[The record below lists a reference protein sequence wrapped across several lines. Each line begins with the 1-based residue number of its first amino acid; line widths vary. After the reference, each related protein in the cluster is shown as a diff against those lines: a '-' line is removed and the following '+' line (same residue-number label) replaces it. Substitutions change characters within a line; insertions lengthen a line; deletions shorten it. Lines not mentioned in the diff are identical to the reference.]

1 MTSTYPKGLQP
12 QHEWTSYLDYEGYL
26 QNAAIG
32 SDGSTYIS
40 STDIVEDATGNGYST
55 PRYRSVP
62 YLTKYNSDGS
72 KAWEITENIQGIDGW
87 GTLYATTSEDGSIFI
102 AQNNTNSIQ
111 VAKYIPETDYDWLG
125 QAIPITYDW
134 DVSINGTKVAGNGY
148 TTTSPGNPWIQGIT
162 SGSDGS
168 IYITGYVFG
177 GNLEKQASI
186 GTDINDRDAFISKI
200 SPIGEKEWTRIL
212 GSEEYD
218 SPNSIATDSN
228 GSVYISGVTRGDF
241 DGEYNPSKGIDYN
254 GSGFVSKYKSNGTKE
269 WSKVLG
275 TSGYD
280 SVTSI
285 AIDSNDSPY
294 FIGYTNSQ
302 SFITRYSSDGSR
314 EWTELAGEGEVA
326 AQAVTEDVDG
336 SMLIA
341 GITGGGYYTPKD
353 AVISKIN
360 DDGGFDWSKT
370 VGSLGIGGAVKDISV
385 GNKGEIYIIGQD
397 YDSVNHRANHFLSKY
412 EYKIPDYKVTTTHWN
427 DNSQTSID
435 EGEWITTTVST
446 ENVNQGTELYWEVEG
461 VQGDITLS
469 DFSQGELKGFSPI
482 YGTFADGG
490 FSIPHLIAEDLT
502 TEGLESMV
510 IKLFSDQARNEL
522 LAQSS
527 TVEINDSSKTPPP
540 SIPDLIATSD
550 SGISN
555 SDNITSDNTPTFS
568 GTAKAGSSVELFAD
582 GISLGSSITDSNS
595 NWAYTVANDSPLADG
610 SIAITATTT
619 TETAT
624 SASDPSDP
632 LNLTIDATAPA
643 FSSGETAAPI
653 EENSGAAQVIYTA
666 AADDASDVS
675 YSLKQNNSDDAA
687 SFSIDPSTGKVSLK
701 DDPDYENKT
710 SYSFSVSAT
719 DLAGNSSEQDLN
731 LGILNQPKAS
741 TPDLIATSDS
751 GISNSDNLTN
761 DNTPTFSGT
770 AKAGSSVEL
779 FADGISLGSSTTDS
793 NSNWSYTVANDS
805 PLADG
810 SIAITATST
819 ETTSDLKR
827 TAIPVAAPGRTT
839 HEWRNKYAFAALKD
853 DGSVVT
859 WGDSEKGGDSSS
871 VDLELSSGINQIFSN
886 PHAFAALKDD
896 GSVVT
901 WGDSEKGGDSSSV
914 DLELSSG
921 VNQIFSTEHAFA
933 ALKDDG
939 SVVTWGA
946 SDYGGDSSSVD
957 LELSS
962 GVNQIFSA
970 NMVFAALKD
979 DGSVVTWGILNQG
992 GDSSSV
998 DLELSSGVNQIFSTS
1013 GAIAALKDDG
1023 SVVTW
1028 GDSGY
1033 GGDSN
1038 SVDLELGSG
1047 VNQIFSTKSAFAA
1060 LKDDGSVVSWGAS
1073 DFGGDSSSVD
1083 LELSSGVNKIF
1094 SAKHAFAA
1102 LKDDGSVVSWGFS
1115 DYGGDSSSVDLEI
1128 SSGVN
1133 QIFSTGYAFAALKD
1147 DGSVVSWGA
1156 SRMGGDNSSVD
1167 LELSSGVSQIFST
1180 GYAFAALKDDGSVV
1194 TWGGGRSGGDSSS
1207 DISSVDLELSSG
1219 VNQIFSTETAFAAL
1233 KDDGSVVSWGSG
1245 VLSSG
1250 DPNKG
1255 GDSSSVAADLSSGVV
1270 SFADPFHDDRLIF
1283 GTITSDPSDPLNLT
1297 IDATAPTFS
1306 SGHTTNPIEENSGAA
1321 QVIYTAAADDASAV
1335 SYSLKQNNSDDAA
1348 SFSID
1353 SSTGKVS
1360 LTDDPDYENKPSYS
1374 FSVSA
1379 TDLAGNSSEQDLNL
1393 GILNQPKASTPDLIV
1408 TSDSGNSDSDNLTND
1423 NTPSFSGTAEAGSSV
1438 ELFADGISLGSSI
1451 TDSNSN
1457 WSYTVANEAPLA
1469 DGSIAITATTTTE
1482 HSTSTSD
1489 PSDPLS
1495 LTIDATA
1502 PAFSSGETAAPIEEN
1517 SGAAQ
1522 VIYTAAADDASA
1534 VSYSLKQN
1542 NNDDAASFSFD
1553 ASTGKVSLKDDP
1565 DYETN
1570 PSYSFSVSATDLAGN
1585 SSEQDVNLGILN
1597 QPKASTPDLIAT
1609 SDSGISDSDNLTN
1622 DNTPSFSGTAKAGSS
1637 VEIFADGISLGSS
1650 ITDSNSNWA
1659 YTVANDNPLADGSI
1673 AITATT
1679 TETSGRGLIQRTA
1692 IPVASPGRTTHEWGN
1707 NSAFAALKDDGSVVS
1722 WGDSRY
1728 GGDSSSVDLE
1738 LSSGVNQIFS
1748 TKKAFAALKDNGSVV
1763 TWGDSSWGGDSSS
1776 VDLELSSG
1784 VNQIFS
1790 NNYAFAA
1797 VKDDGSVVTW
1807 GESDW
1812 GGDSSSVAA
1821 DLSSGINQIFSSY
1834 GAFAAV
1840 KDDGSVVSWGDSE
1853 RGGDSS
1859 SVDLELSSGV
1869 NQIFSNDFAFAA
1881 LKDDGS
1887 VVSWGHSSNGGDSSS
1902 VDLELSSGVNQIF
1915 STTFAF
1921 AAVKD
1926 DGSVVSW
1933 GDSRYGGDSSSID
1946 LELSSGVNQIF
1957 STEYAFAA
1965 LKDDGS
1971 VVAWGNSIWGG
1982 DSSSVAADL
1991 SSGVNQIFSTDTAFA
2006 AVKDDGSVVSWG
2018 HSENGGDSS
2027 SVDLELSSGVNQIFS
2042 TGSAFAAVK
2051 DDGSVVSW
2059 GSDYGGDSSSVA
2071 ADLSSGINQIFS
2083 SYGAFAAVKDDGSVV
2098 SWGDSERGG
2107 DSSSVADQLSSG
2119 VVSFADPF
2127 HDDRLTVPTST
2138 SDPSDPLNL
2147 TIDTTAPAFSSG
2159 ETAAPIEENSGAAQV
2174 IYTAAADDASAVSYS
2189 LKQGNSDDAA
2199 SFSIDPSTGKVSLKD
2214 DPDYETK
2221 TSYSFSVSAT
2231 DLAGNSNEQD
2241 VNLEIKDIHASY
2253 ILSTSSDS
2261 LNEGEQLT
2269 STVST
2274 HEVISGSEVYWSLS
2288 GTGINQGDFTEGDLS
2303 GSGQTDA
2310 DGKFSF
2316 SHTLRND
2323 QTREGPESLDV
2334 KLFTDALRTEQVG
2347 NTASVEI
2354 KDTSMSTHYVRRGE
2368 SAYVIVDGPSWQE
2381 AEAYA
2386 QRIGGNL
2393 VTINDE
2399 AENQWLHQA
2408 FQIEPKP
2415 DSIANPLT
2423 EPTWLYT
2430 GFNDVDSEGDWE
2442 WSSGEDVTYTNWWGS
2457 DWPAPEKGW
2466 LSNTAENYMHLGFI
2480 PPDKWNDTANNGTI
2494 QNRGGIA
2501 EISLARS
2508 NHDIAN
2514 QWTPNPQATADSDLE
2529 LSYSLHSTNGTD
2541 TQTDLKQL
2549 AVLGDSV
2556 DWQDSYRLD
2565 ITAKSL
2571 AEGYDLE
2578 TADITINFDPYLFN
2592 EIKAS
2597 DIKHRRCSCPS
2608 PMRYASIMMWAP
2620 SVLQHQV
2627 LEI

>member
-1 MTSTYPKGLQP
+1 MTSAYPKGLQP
-12 QHEWTSYLDYEGYL
+12 EHEWTTTLGAEEGQATYQTGGYL
-26 QNAAIG
+26 SQNSGQMSVA
-32 SDGSTYIS
+32 SDGSIYIS
-40 STDIVEDATGNGYST
+40 YNQSKDLTGSGYGT
-55 PRYRSVP
+55 PSGYEP
-62 YLTKYNSDGS
+62 YLAKYNSDGS
-72 KAWEITENIQGIDGW
+72 KAWQLSENDPGSWDFLQEDYYW
-87 GTLYATTSEDGSIFI
+87 RPYRTTTGKDGSIFI
-102 AQNNTNSIQ
+102 AHPVTEQ
-111 VAKYIPETDYDWLG
+111 VTGGGYSTPYTYDVARGLRVVKYSPEAGSDWLG
-125 QAIPITYDW
+125 HSLPITFDW
-134 DVSINGTKVAGNGY
+134 DVGIDGVKKGSDNY
-148 TTTSPGNPWIQGIT
+148 TYFTGVPTATGIT
-162 SGSDGS
+162 YSSDNS
-168 IYITGYVFG
+168 IYITGYG
-177 GNLEKQASI
+177 YGSIDNQASI
-186 GTDINDRDAFISKI
+186 GKQDVFISKI
-200 SPIGEKEWTRIL
+200 SSSGQKQWTKQL
-212 GSEEYD
+212 GSERYD
-218 SPNSIATDSN
+218 LPTSIATDSQ
-228 GSVYISGVTRGDF
+228 GSVYIGGRTMGHF
-241 DGEYNPSKGIDYN
+241 DGEDNPSVSGTGY
-254 GSGFVSKYKSNGTKE
+254 GSPSGFVSKFKPDGTKE

-275 TSGYD
+275 SSEKD
-280 SVTSI
+280 WIDSI
-285 AIDSNDSPY
+285 ATDSNDSLYISGRTDATLEGGSTTSY
-294 FIGYTNSQ
+294 FFPPNQPFVSK
-302 SFITRYSSDGSR
+302 YSSDGVR
-314 EWTELAGEGEVA
+314 EWSELPSEFGNGAN
-326 AQAVTEDVDG
+326 QITQDVDG
-336 SMLIA
+336 SILIA
-341 GITGGGYYTPKD
+341 GITNQGNGYGTP
-353 AVISKIN
+353 VVSKIN
-360 DDGGFDWSKT
+360 DDGKIEWSQTFDSGET
-370 VGSLGIGGAVKDISV
+370 AINNISV
-385 GNKGEIYIIGQD
+385 GNNGAIYISGSKPNDQIGGFG
-397 YDSVNHRANHFLSKY
+397 SVFLSKY
-412 EYKIPDYKVTTTHWN
+412 VYKVPDYKVTTTHWN

-510 IKLFSDQARNEL
+510 VKLFSDQARNEL

-555 SDNITSDNTPTFS
+555 SDNLTNENTPTFS
-568 GTAKAGSSVELFAD
+568 GTAEAGSSVELFAD
-582 GISLGSSITDSNS
+582 GISLGSSITDSNR
-595 NWAYTVANDSPLADG
+595 NWAYTVAHDSPLADG
-610 SIAITATTT
+610 SIVITATTT
-619 TETAT
+619 TETST
-624 SASDPSDP
+624 SSSDPSDP

-643 FSSGETAAPI
+643 FSSSSTATPI

-666 AADDASDVS
+666 SADDASDVS

-687 SFSIDPSTGKVSLK
+687 SFSIDASTGKVSLK

-992 GDSSSV
+992 GNSSSV

-1083 LELSSGVNKIF
+1083 LELSSGVNQIF

-1115 DYGGDSSSVDLEI
+1115 DYGGDSSSVDLEL

-1270 SFADPFHDDRLIF
+1270 SFADPFHDDRLTF
-1283 GTITSDPSDPLNLT
+1283 TYSTSDPSDPLNLT
-1297 IDATAPTFS
+1297 IDATAP
-1306 SGHTTNPIEENSGAA
+1306 
-1321 QVIYTAAADDASAV
+1321 
-1335 SYSLKQNNSDDAA
+1335 
-1348 SFSID
+1348 
-1353 SSTGKVS
+1353 
-1360 LTDDPDYENKPSYS
+1360 
-1374 FSVSA
+1374 
-1379 TDLAGNSSEQDLNL
+1379 
-1393 GILNQPKASTPDLIV
+1393 
-1408 TSDSGNSDSDNLTND
+1408 
-1423 NTPSFSGTAEAGSSV
+1423 
-1438 ELFADGISLGSSI
+1438 
-1451 TDSNSN
+1451 
-1457 WSYTVANEAPLA
+1457 
-1469 DGSIAITATTTTE
+1469 
-1482 HSTSTSD
+1482 
-1489 PSDPLS
+1489 
-1495 LTIDATA
+1495 
-1502 PAFSSGETAAPIEEN
+1502 AFSSGEI
-1517 SGAAQ
+1517 
-1522 VIYTAAADDASA
+1522 
-1534 VSYSLKQN
+1534 
-1542 NNDDAASFSFD
+1542 
-1553 ASTGKVSLKDDP
+1553 
-1565 DYETN
+1565 
-1570 PSYSFSVSATDLAGN
+1570 
-1585 SSEQDVNLGILN
+1585 
-1597 QPKASTPDLIAT
+1597 
-1609 SDSGISDSDNLTN
+1609 
-1622 DNTPSFSGTAKAGSS
+1622 
-1637 VEIFADGISLGSS
+1637 
-1650 ITDSNSNWA
+1650 
-1659 YTVANDNPLADGSI
+1659 
-1673 AITATT
+1673 
-1679 TETSGRGLIQRTA
+1679 
-1692 IPVASPGRTTHEWGN
+1692 
-1707 NSAFAALKDDGSVVS
+1707 
-1722 WGDSRY
+1722 
-1728 GGDSSSVDLE
+1728 
-1738 LSSGVNQIFS
+1738 
-1748 TKKAFAALKDNGSVV
+1748 
-1763 TWGDSSWGGDSSS
+1763 
-1776 VDLELSSG
+1776 
-1784 VNQIFS
+1784 
-1790 NNYAFAA
+1790 
-1797 VKDDGSVVTW
+1797 
-1807 GESDW
+1807 
-1812 GGDSSSVAA
+1812 
-1821 DLSSGINQIFSSY
+1821 
-1834 GAFAAV
+1834 
-1840 KDDGSVVSWGDSE
+1840 
-1853 RGGDSS
+1853 
-1859 SVDLELSSGV
+1859 
-1869 NQIFSNDFAFAA
+1869 
-1881 LKDDGS
+1881 
-1887 VVSWGHSSNGGDSSS
+1887 
-1902 VDLELSSGVNQIF
+1902 
-1915 STTFAF
+1915 
-1921 AAVKD
+1921 
-1926 DGSVVSW
+1926 
-1933 GDSRYGGDSSSID
+1933 
-1946 LELSSGVNQIF
+1946 
-1957 STEYAFAA
+1957 
-1965 LKDDGS
+1965 
-1971 VVAWGNSIWGG
+1971 
-1982 DSSSVAADL
+1982 
-1991 SSGVNQIFSTDTAFA
+1991 
-2006 AVKDDGSVVSWG
+2006 
-2018 HSENGGDSS
+2018 
-2027 SVDLELSSGVNQIFS
+2027 
-2042 TGSAFAAVK
+2042 
-2051 DDGSVVSW
+2051 
-2059 GSDYGGDSSSVA
+2059 
-2071 ADLSSGINQIFS
+2071 
-2083 SYGAFAAVKDDGSVV
+2083 
-2098 SWGDSERGG
+2098 
-2107 DSSSVADQLSSG
+2107 
-2119 VVSFADPF
+2119 
-2127 HDDRLTVPTST
+2127 
-2138 SDPSDPLNL
+2138 
-2147 TIDTTAPAFSSG
+2147 
-2159 ETAAPIEENSGAAQV
+2159 AAPIEENSGAAQV

-2501 EISLARS
+2501 EISLAR
-2508 NHDIAN
+2508 NNPDIAN
-2514 QWTPNPQATADSDLE
+2514 QWTPNPQATPDSDLE
-2529 LSYSLHSTNGTD
+2529 LGYSLHSINGND

-2556 DWQDSYRLD
+2556 DWQDTYRLD

-2571 AEGYDLE
+2571 ADGYDLE

-2597 DIKHRRCSCPS
+2597 DIKISGDLPIANAVRIDNDVGSIRIAAASLGDLEAGDLYGNHLADAGSRIGADGGVV
-2608 PMRYASIMMWAP
+2608 ASIELDFNEFRLDTLTQNSNGKILDP
-2620 SVLQHQV
+2620 STPLFFGLSANQDETVFSKALDDGSGLANREIKSLRDLGGDLAVDGTKVTLYEATINLEEQGDGLILSTERVIGSYNPISTNLVRSGDTISTSSTWTNVGNIEAQNIQVTGITNSNAELVESESYFAYQGIDANGDWVSRNSLNSGSFRSDTGEFDSTAQESGQLHAAIKITGAAGNVVDLGLGIASLQADGSDLFSNQKGSKNLITFQGDLNYDGRVSMKDLAYLNAGAARQQQISAADNPTEVDTNNDGVVDASVATAVDANFDGQISMEDLAVLDADWGQSLHQPSTATANGSESSFNGSDDISWQELDSQGLTGDAAWDNQAFKDQNAV
-2627 LEI
+2627 EASNDFVQSLESPTAVGVIGMNGNTINNDVPEGGKGDSQDESLTL

>member
-1 MTSTYPKGLQP
+1 M
-12 QHEWTSYLDYEGYL
+12 
-26 QNAAIG
+26 
-32 SDGSTYIS
+32 
-40 STDIVEDATGNGYST
+40 
-55 PRYRSVP
+55 
-62 YLTKYNSDGS
+62 
-72 KAWEITENIQGIDGW
+72 
-87 GTLYATTSEDGSIFI
+87 
-102 AQNNTNSIQ
+102 
-111 VAKYIPETDYDWLG
+111 
-125 QAIPITYDW
+125 
-134 DVSINGTKVAGNGY
+134 
-148 TTTSPGNPWIQGIT
+148 
-162 SGSDGS
+162 
-168 IYITGYVFG
+168 
-177 GNLEKQASI
+177 
-186 GTDINDRDAFISKI
+186 
-200 SPIGEKEWTRIL
+200 
-212 GSEEYD
+212 
-218 SPNSIATDSN
+218 
-228 GSVYISGVTRGDF
+228 
-241 DGEYNPSKGIDYN
+241 
-254 GSGFVSKYKSNGTKE
+254 
-269 WSKVLG
+269 G

-1115 DYGGDSSSVDLEI
+1115 DYGGDSSSVDLEL

-1807 GESDW
+1807 GESD
-1812 GGDSSSVAA
+1812 
-1821 DLSSGINQIFSSY
+1821 
-1834 GAFAAV
+1834 
-1840 KDDGSVVSWGDSE
+1840 
-1853 RGGDSS
+1853 R
-1859 SVDLELSSGV
+1859 
-1869 NQIFSNDFAFAA
+1869 
-1881 LKDDGS
+1881 
-1887 VVSWGHSSNGGDSSS
+1887 
-1902 VDLELSSGVNQIF
+1902 
-1915 STTFAF
+1915 
-1921 AAVKD
+1921 
-1926 DGSVVSW
+1926 
-1933 GDSRYGGDSSSID
+1933 
-1946 LELSSGVNQIF
+1946 
-1957 STEYAFAA
+1957 
-1965 LKDDGS
+1965 
-1971 VVAWGNSIWGG
+1971 
-1982 DSSSVAADL
+1982 
-1991 SSGVNQIFSTDTAFA
+1991 
-2006 AVKDDGSVVSWG
+2006 
-2018 HSENGGDSS
+2018 
-2027 SVDLELSSGVNQIFS
+2027 
-2042 TGSAFAAVK
+2042 
-2051 DDGSVVSW
+2051 
-2059 GSDYGGDSSSVA
+2059 GGDSSSVA

-2501 EISLARS
+2501 EISLAR
-2508 NHDIAN
+2508 NNPDIAN
-2514 QWTPNPQATADSDLE
+2514 QWTPNPQATPDSDLE
-2529 LSYSLHSTNGTD
+2529 LGYSLHSINGND

-2556 DWQDSYRLD
+2556 DWQDTYRLD

-2571 AEGYDLE
+2571 ADGYDLE

-2597 DIKHRRCSCPS
+2597 DIKISGDLPIANAVRIDNDVGSIRIAAASLGDLEAGDLYGNHLADAGSRIGADGGVV
-2608 PMRYASIMMWAP
+2608 ASIELDFNEFRLDTLTQNSNGKILDP
-2620 SVLQHQV
+2620 STPLFFGLSANQDETVFSKALDDGSGLANREIKSLRDLGGDLAVDGTKVTLYEATINLEEQGDGLILSTERVIGSYNPISTNLLRSGDTISTSSTWTNVGNIEAQNIQVTGITNSNAELVESESYFAYQGIDANGDWVSRNSLNSGSFRSDTGEFDSTAQESGQLHAAIKITGAAGNVVDLGLGIASLQADGSDLFSNQKGSKNLITFQGDLNYDGRVSMKDLAYLNAGAARQQQISAADNPTEVDTNNDGVVDASVATAVDANFDGQISMEDLAVLDADWGQSLHQPSTATANGSESSFNGSDDISWQELDSQGLTGDAAWDNQAFKDQNAV
-2627 LEI
+2627 EASNDFVQSLESPTAVGVIGMNGNTINNDVPEGGKGDSQDESLTL